1 MTGCKQ
7 QVASCDVCHHEL
19 DPRFSRCARV
29 HESRPPALFS
39 PRPQPEGPEP
49 PFWPLPAELA
59 ACEPADLDCLLGTGV
74 EAAQAKHAMVPEFG
88 MAIAHLDIRHRAE
101 SRT

>member
-1 MTGCKQ
+1 MTGCEQ
-7 QVASCDVCHHEL
+7 WVASCDVCHYDL
-19 DPRFSRCARV
+19 NLRFCRYARV

-59 ACEPADLDCLLGTGV
+59 ACELADLDCLLGTGM
-74 EAAQAKHAMVPEFG
+74 EAAQAKHTMAREFG
-88 MAIAHLDIRHRAE
+88 MAIAHLDVRHRAE